1 LFFTKG
7 EETKNIWFYQL
18 NVGRNMGKTNPLND
32 KDLAE
37 FVSLS
42 KKKSESENSWS
53 IKTADIDQV
62 TLDLSVKNPNKV
74 EEIDDRTPSQI
85 LEEIERLDKESTE
98 LLNKI
103 RSLL

>member
-1 LFFTKG
+1 
-7 EETKNIWFYQL
+7 
-18 NVGRNMGKTNPLND
+18 MGKTNPLND

-37 FVSLS
+37 FVTLS

-53 IKTADIDQV
+53 IRIVEIDQI
-62 TLDLSVKNPNKV
+62 TLDLSVKNPNTV

-85 LEEIERLDKESTE
+85 LEVIQRLDQESSV
-98 LLNKI
+98 LLSKI

>member
-1 LFFTKG
+1 
-7 EETKNIWFYQL
+7 
-18 NVGRNMGKTNPLND
+18 MGKTNPLND

-53 IKTADIDQV
+53 LKIADIDQG

-74 EEIDDRTPSQI
+74 EEIDERTPSEI
-85 LEEIERLDKESTE
+85 LEEIERLDKESAV
-98 LLNKI
+98 LLAKI
-103 RSLL
+103 RGLL